1 MVAGLLKT
9 GFKTKRMILNRLGNK
24 KRIAKDV
31 IKYFPAHDMF
41 IDMFFGAGG
50 IFFNK
55 PMAKYNICNDLDDDV
70 FNLYRVVR
78 EQKTELVA
86 AFELMPISES
96 LMKYWRSHLETD
108 PIKKAVR
115 FLMLSN
121 FGYMGKPGTLLLGK
135 KNSKQIILNRVDQT
149 FERIKFCQFI
159 CGDFRNVLGKIEF
172 KDRTYNDRTFI
183 YADPPY
189 LNTTNNYKQGFTE
202 KDTIDLFELLIKS
215 GIKFAIS
222 EFDNEFVTGL
232 ANDYNLNIIIIGDRL
247 NMKNRRTEILVTNYK
262 NPLSLF
268 D

>member
-24 KRIAKDV
+24 KKIAKDV

-70 FNLYRVVR
+70 FNLYRAVQ

-96 LMKYWRSHLETD
+96 LMKYWSSHLETD

-121 FGYMGKPGTLLLGK
+121 FGYMGKPGTLRLERS
-135 KNSKQIILNRVDQT
+135 NTKQLILNRVDQA
-149 FERIKFCQFI
+149 FERIKFCRFI
-159 CGDFRNVLGKIEF
+159 CVDFRNVLGKISF
-172 KDRTYNDRTFI
+172 GDDRGKDRTFI

-202 KDTIDLFELLIKS
+202 QDTIDLFELLVES

-232 ANDYNLNIIIIGDRL
+232 ANDYNLNIITIGDRR

>member
-1 MVAGLLKT
+1 
-9 GFKTKRMILNRLGNK
+9 MILNRLGNK
-24 KRIAKDV
+24 KKIAKDV

-55 PMAKYNICNDLDDDV
+55 PMAKYNTCNDLDDDV
-70 FNLYRVVR
+70 FNLYRVVQ

-96 LMKYWRSHLETD
+96 LMKYWCSRLETD

-121 FGYMGKPGTLLLGK
+121 FGYMGKPGTILLGR
-135 KNSKQIILNRVDQT
+135 NNTKQIILNRINQT
-149 FERIKFCQFI
+149 LERIKFCQFT
-159 CGDFRNVLGKIEF
+159 CGDFRNVLGKIQF
-172 KDRTYNDRTFI
+172 RHDSHKDNAFI

-222 EFDNEFVTGL
+222 EFNNEFVTGL
-232 ANDYNLNIIIIGDRL
+232 ANDYKLNIITIGDRQ

-268 D
+268 E

>member
-1 MVAGLLKT
+1 
-9 GFKTKRMILNRLGNK
+9 
-24 KRIAKDV
+24 
-31 IKYFPAHDMF
+31 
-41 IDMFFGAGG
+41 
-50 IFFNK
+50 
-55 PMAKYNICNDLDDDV
+55 
-70 FNLYRVVR
+70 
-78 EQKTELVA
+78 
-86 AFELMPISES
+86 MPISES
-96 LMKYWRSHLETD
+96 LMRYWGSHLETD

-121 FGYMGKPGTLLLGK
+121 FGYMGKPRTLRLGK
-135 KNSKQIILNRVDQT
+135 FNTKQIILNRVDQT
-149 FERIKFCQFI
+149 FERIKFCQFT
-159 CGDFRNVLGKIEF
+159 CVDFRTVLGKIVFRDE
-172 KDRTYNDRTFI
+172 THNDRIFI

-202 KDTIDLFELLIKS
+202 QDTIDLFELLVES

-232 ANDYNLNIIIIGDRL
+232 ANDYNLNIITIGDRK